1 MNKINP
7 AIIVVAYNRPKS
19 LFRLLQSIKNASYKT
34 KNIPLIISIDSKN
47 SILNEEV
54 VSIAENFIWEY
65 GEKQI
70 VRNQASLGL
79 KKHILLCGDF
89 TKVYNSVIILEDD
102 LIVSPSFY
110 CFAKEA
116 SQFYY
121 NSKSIAGI
129 SLYSYEYEELG
140 WFRFY
145 PKKTGAD
152 NFFMQWPSSWGQLW
166 TNKQWSSFRTWYSLE
181 KDIDKINI
189 PNQVKKWQ
197 HSWKKYFIAYLVDTE
212 KYFVYPYNS
221 YTTLMDSG
229 GVHFNKNT
237 RQNPVNLISTAC
249 NLSYNFTKIE
259 NNEVKYDVFF
269 QPKKEIFLSKA

>member
-102 LIVSPSFY
+102 H
-110 CFAKEA
+110 CM
-116 SQFYY
+116 
-121 NSKSIAGI
+121 
-129 SLYSYEYEELG
+129 
-140 WFRFY
+140 
-145 PKKTGAD
+145 KK
-152 NFFMQWPSSWGQLW
+152 
-166 TNKQWSSFRTWYSLE
+166 
-181 KDIDKINI
+181 
-189 PNQVKKWQ
+189 
-197 HSWKKYFIAYLVDTE
+197 
-212 KYFVYPYNS
+212 
-221 YTTLMDSG
+221 
-229 GVHFNKNT
+229 
-237 RQNPVNLISTAC
+237 
-249 NLSYNFTKIE
+249 LSAP
-259 NNEVKYDVFF
+259 VFF
-269 QPKKEIFLSKA
+269 G